1 MEKLWDLVLQA
12 SIYGSIVGIVILIVK
27 TLLKDKISGK
37 WTYLLW
43 MVLIIKLVIPFGPQ
57 SSISLFNKI
66 PSNIVNNTIVDS
78 SVIINRSL
86 ESKHND
92 NYEEKNEYI
101 SSNTGEKVNK
111 VLPISNN
118 GSIDINKSI
127 NNLYGF
133 MNVLPLVWMAGF
145 ITTLFISIFMCF
157 TLKKQVKINKNIAN
171 ENIKFILKKC
181 KNIMNIKVN
190 INLVVNDDIRTPA
203 LSGIIKPTILFPNA
217 MLDLKD
223 DEIKYILLHELSH
236 YKRKDILVNYL
247 LVLLQCIHWFNPFI
261 WFFFKKIREDME
273 LATDEM
279 VVSKLNED
287 EYKNYART
295 IITII
300 ERISIVPKNIGVL
313 GMADDKKI
321 IKKRIEMIKN
331 SSLFKNKK
339 KLISIIGISCVLILG
354 STLLTSQNSFTDDRV
369 KGNFENLIQYKNS
382 YVGDNSNTNN
392 LIQSLGFG
400 SFKERIELSTSEE
413 LYAVKVYYN
422 LNNINKN
429 KDDIENELFINSVI
443 IFSLIENVD
452 KLDYYIL
459 DKPYSDKIKAKYE
472 FTFTRDDIE
481 NILELDNIGYYST
494 DEEKF
499 NVLLQKISKYRKIS
513 SNLDEAISSAV
524 KNSIYEDYYIG
535 ELDSEAHMILGK
547 KGIENRLY
555 VYTIV
560 NYGSFEFENDV
571 FTLVSGAWG
580 IPMILIFEKD
590 ENNNFYFI
598 DYKEVMDGGMYI
610 NSIKEM
616 FPIYLIP
623 KVMNSDKYGE
633 KLSEEQK
640 LQAKKYLDS
649 INRNTD
655 INIDY
660 DFNSKYEKEYLD
672 MYLRV
677 EVQNKL
683 FSVVELYDYPT
694 WLGTSEKVIDGI
706 RYVYETSMKTD
717 SDEYEVVVYRKIDE
731 SKTVVEE
738 HQYKIY
744 DNDIKEIKHDVK

>member
-12 SIYGSIVGIVILIVK
+12 SVYGSIVGIVILIVK

-43 MVLIIKLVIPFGPQ
+43 MILIIKLIVPFGPQ

-66 PSNIVNNTIVDS
+66 PSNITNNLIVDS
-78 SVIINRSL
+78 SVIINRALNSNN
-86 ESKHND
+86 S
-92 NYEEKNEYI
+92 YEQEDNEYI
-101 SSNTGEKVNK
+101 ASNTDEKENK
-111 VLPISNN
+111 VLSINNN
-118 GSIDINKSI
+118 GSIDENIS
-127 NNLYGF
+127 NLYKF
-133 MNVLPLVWMAGF
+133 INILPLVWMAGF
-145 ITTLFISIFMCF
+145 ITTLFISIFMFF
-157 TLKKQVKINKNIAN
+157 TLNKQVKIKKNIED
-171 ENIKFILKKC
+171 ENIKFILEKS
-181 KNIMNIKVN
+181 KNIMKIKTD
-190 INLVVNDDIRTPA
+190 INLIVNDDIRTPA
-203 LSGIIKPTILFPNA
+203 LCRIIKPTILFPNA
-217 MLDLKD
+217 MLDLED

-247 LVLLQCIHWFNPFI
+247 LVLLQCVHWFNPFI

-313 GMADDKKI
+313 GIADDKKNV
-321 IKKRIEMIKN
+321 KKRIEMIKN
-331 SSLFKNKK
+331 SSIFKNKK

-354 STLLTSQNSFTDDRV
+354 RILLTSKNSLADDRV

-392 LIQSLGFG
+392 LIQSIGFG

-413 LYAVKVYYN
+413 PYAVKVYYN
-422 LNNINKN
+422 LNNINTN
-429 KDDIENELFINSVI
+429 KDDIKNELFINSII

-452 KLDYYIL
+452 ELHYYIL
-459 DKPYSDKIKAKYE
+459 DEPYSDNLKVKYE
-472 FTFTRDDIE
+472 FTFTRGDIE
-481 NILELDNIGYYST
+481 NRLDLENISYYSS

-499 NVLLQKISKYRKIS
+499 NALLQKISKYRKIS
-513 SNLDEAISSAV
+513 SSLDEAISNAV
-524 KNSIYEDYYIG
+524 KDSIYEDYYLG
-535 ELDSEAHMILGK
+535 ELDTEAHVILGK
-547 KGIENRLY
+547 KEIENKLD

-560 NYGSFEFENDV
+560 NYGSFQFENDV

-580 IPMILIFEKD
+580 LPMVLTFEKD
-590 ENNNFYFI
+590 ENNNYYFI
-598 DYKEVMDGGMYI
+598 DYKEAMDGGMYVD
-610 NSIKEM
+610 SIKEM

-623 KVMNSDKYGE
+623 KVMNSDKYAE
-633 KLSEEQK
+633 KLSEEQR

-660 DFNSKYEKEYLD
+660 VFDSKYEKEYLD
-672 MYLRV
+672 TYIS
-677 EVQNKL
+677 EEAQDKL

-694 WLGTSEKVIDGI
+694 WIGRNEKLIDGV
-706 RYVYETSMKTD
+706 RYVYETNIETD
-717 SDEYEVVVYRKIDE
+717 SDGYKVVVYRKMDE

-744 DNDIKEIKHDVK
+744 DNDIKEVKHYVK

>member
-12 SIYGSIVGIVILIVK
+12 SVYGSIVGIVILIVK

-43 MVLIIKLVIPFGPQ
+43 MILIIKLIVPFGPQ

-66 PSNIVNNTIVDS
+66 PSNITNNAIVDS
-78 SVIINRSL
+78 SVIINSAL
-86 ESKHND
+86 NSN
-92 NYEEKNEYI
+92 NSYEQENNEYI
-101 SSNTGEKVNK
+101 ASNTDEKEKK
-111 VLPISNN
+111 VLSINNN
-118 GSIDINKSI
+118 GSIDEDENIS
-127 NNLYGF
+127 NLYKF
-133 MNVLPLVWMAGF
+133 INILPLVWMAGF
-145 ITTLFISIFMCF
+145 ITTLFISIFMFF
-157 TLKKQVKINKNIAN
+157 TLNKQVKIKKNIED
-171 ENIKFILKKC
+171 ENIKFILEKS
-181 KNIMNIKVN
+181 KNIMKIKTD

-203 LSGIIKPTILFPNA
+203 LCRIIKPTILFPNA
-217 MLDLKD
+217 MLDLED

-247 LVLLQCIHWFNPFI
+247 LVLLQCVHWFNPFI

-273 LATDEM
+273 LATDEK

-321 IKKRIEMIKN
+321 LRKRIEMIKN
-331 SSLFKNKK
+331 SNLFKNKK

-354 STLLTSQNSFTDDRV
+354 SILLTSKNSLTDDRV

-413 LYAVKVYYN
+413 PYAVKVYYN
-422 LNNINKN
+422 LNNINTNKN
-429 KDDIENELFINSVI
+429 DIKNELFINSII

-452 KLDYYIL
+452 ELHYYIL
-459 DKPYSDKIKAKYE
+459 DEPYSDNLKVKYE
-472 FTFTRDDIE
+472 FTFTRGDIE
-481 NILELDNIGYYST
+481 NRLDLENISYYSS

-499 NVLLQKISKYRKIS
+499 NALLQKISKYRKIS
-513 SNLDEAISSAV
+513 SSLDEAISNAV
-524 KNSIYEDYYIG
+524 KDSIYEDYYLG
-535 ELDSEAHMILGK
+535 ELDTEAHVILGK
-547 KGIENRLY
+547 KEIENKLD

-560 NYGSFEFENDV
+560 NYGSFQFENDV

-580 IPMILIFEKD
+580 LPMVLTFEKD
-590 ENNNFYFI
+590 ENNNYYFI
-598 DYKEVMDGGMYI
+598 DYKEAVDGGMYVD
-610 NSIKEM
+610 SIKEM

-623 KVMNSDKYGE
+623 KVMNSDKYAE
-633 KLSEEQK
+633 KLSKEQR

-660 DFNSKYEKEYLD
+660 VFDSKYEKEYLD
-672 MYLRV
+672 TYISA
-677 EVQNKL
+677 EAQDKL

-694 WLGTSEKVIDGI
+694 WIGRNEKLIDGV
-706 RYVYETSMKTD
+706 RYVYETNIETD
-717 SDEYEVVVYRKIDE
+717 SDGYKVVIYRKMDE

-744 DNDIKEIKHDVK
+744 DNDIKEVKHDVK

>member
-43 MVLIIKLVIPFGPQ
+43 MILIIKLIVPFGPQ

-66 PSNIVNNTIVDS
+66 PSNITNNAIVDS
-78 SVIINRSL
+78 SVIINSDL
-86 ESKHND
+86 NSNN
-92 NYEEKNEYI
+92 NYEQENNEYI
-101 SSNTGEKVNK
+101 ASNTDEKENK
-111 VLPISNN
+111 VLSINNN
-118 GSIDINKSI
+118 GSIDENKSI
-127 NNLYGF
+127 SNLYKF
-133 MNVLPLVWMAGF
+133 INVLPLVWMAGF
-145 ITTLFISIFMCF
+145 ITTLFISIFIFF
-157 TLKKQVKINKNIAN
+157 TLNKQVKIKKKIED
-171 ENIKFILKKC
+171 ENIKFILEKS
-181 KNIMNIKVN
+181 KNIMKIKMN

-203 LSGIIKPTILFPNA
+203 LCRLINPTILFPNA
-217 MLDLKD
+217 MLDLED

-247 LVLLQCIHWFNPFI
+247 LVLFQCVHWFNLFI

-300 ERISIVPKNIGVL
+300 ERVSIVPKNIGVL

-321 IKKRIEMIKN
+321 LKKRIEMIKN
-331 SSLFKNKK
+331 SSIFKNKK

-354 STLLTSQNSFTDDRV
+354 RILLTSKNSLADDRV

-413 LYAVKVYYN
+413 PYAVKVYYN
-422 LNNINKN
+422 LNNINTN
-429 KDDIENELFINSVI
+429 KDDIKNELFINSII

-452 KLDYYIL
+452 ELHYYIL
-459 DKPYSDKIKAKYE
+459 DEPYSDNLKVKYE
-472 FTFTRDDIE
+472 FTFTRGDIE
-481 NILELDNIGYYST
+481 NRLDLENISYYSS

-499 NVLLQKISKYRKIS
+499 NALLQKISKYRKIS
-513 SNLDEAISSAV
+513 SSLDEAISNAV
-524 KNSIYEDYYIG
+524 KDSIYEDYYLG
-535 ELDSEAHMILGK
+535 ELDTEAHVILGK
-547 KGIENRLY
+547 KEIGNKLD

-560 NYGSFEFENDV
+560 NYGSFQFENDV

-580 IPMILIFEKD
+580 LPMVLTFEKD
-590 ENNNFYFI
+590 ENNNYYFI
-598 DYKEVMDGGMYI
+598 DYKEAVDGGMYVD
-610 NSIKEM
+610 SIKEM
-616 FPIYLIP
+616 FPTYLIP
-623 KVMNSDKYGE
+623 KVMNSDKYAE
-633 KLSEEQK
+633 KLSEEQR

-660 DFNSKYEKEYLD
+660 VFDSKYEKEYLD
-672 MYLRV
+672 TYIS
-677 EVQNKL
+677 EEAQDKL

-694 WLGTSEKVIDGI
+694 WIGRNEKLIDGV
-706 RYVYETSMKTD
+706 RYVYETNIETD
-717 SDEYEVVVYRKIDE
+717 SDGYKVVIYRKMDE

-744 DNDIKEIKHDVK
+744 DNDIKEVKHDVK

>member
-12 SIYGSIVGIVILIVK
+12 SVYGSIVGIVILIVK

-43 MVLIIKLVIPFGPQ
+43 MILIIKLIVPFGPQ

-66 PSNIVNNTIVDS
+66 PSNITNNAIVDS
-78 SVIINRSL
+78 SVIINSAL
-86 ESKHND
+86 NSN
-92 NYEEKNEYI
+92 NSYEQENNEYI
-101 SSNTGEKVNK
+101 ASNTDEKENK
-111 VLPISNN
+111 VLSINNN
-118 GSIDINKSI
+118 GSIDENIS
-127 NNLYGF
+127 NLYKF
-133 MNVLPLVWMAGF
+133 INILPLVWMAGF
-145 ITTLFISIFMCF
+145 ITTLFISIFMFF
-157 TLKKQVKINKNIAN
+157 TLNKQVKIKKNIED
-171 ENIKFILKKC
+171 ENIKFILEKS
-181 KNIMNIKVN
+181 KNIMKIKTD

-203 LSGIIKPTILFPNA
+203 LCRLIKPTILFPNA
-217 MLDLKD
+217 MLDLED

-247 LVLLQCIHWFNPFI
+247 LVLLQCVHWFNPFI

-321 IKKRIEMIKN
+321 LRKRIEMIKN
-331 SSLFKNKK
+331 SNLFKNKK

-354 STLLTSQNSFTDDRV
+354 SILLTSKNSLTDDRV

-413 LYAVKVYYN
+413 PYAVKVYYN
-422 LNNINKN
+422 LNNINTNKN
-429 KDDIENELFINSVI
+429 DIKNELFINSII

-452 KLDYYIL
+452 ELHYYIL
-459 DKPYSDKIKAKYE
+459 DEPYSDNLKVKYE
-472 FTFTRDDIE
+472 FTFTRGDIE
-481 NILELDNIGYYST
+481 NRLDLENISYYSS

-499 NVLLQKISKYRKIS
+499 NALLQKISKYRKIS
-513 SNLDEAISSAV
+513 SSLDEAISNAV
-524 KNSIYEDYYIG
+524 KDSIYEDYYLG
-535 ELDSEAHMILGK
+535 ELDTEAHVILGK
-547 KGIENRLY
+547 KEIENKLD

-560 NYGSFEFENDV
+560 NYGSFQFENDV

-580 IPMILIFEKD
+580 LPMVLTFEKD
-590 ENNNFYFI
+590 ENNNYYFI
-598 DYKEVMDGGMYI
+598 DYKEAVDGGMYVD
-610 NSIKEM
+610 SIKEM
-616 FPIYLIP
+616 FPTYLIP
-623 KVMNSDKYGE
+623 KVMNSDKYAE
-633 KLSEEQK
+633 KLSEEQR

-660 DFNSKYEKEYLD
+660 VFDSKYEKEYLD
-672 MYLRV
+672 TYISA
-677 EVQNKL
+677 EAQDKL

-694 WLGTSEKVIDGI
+694 WIGRNEKLIDGV
-706 RYVYETSMKTD
+706 RYVYETNIETD
-717 SDEYEVVVYRKIDE
+717 SDGYKVVVYRKMDE

-744 DNDIKEIKHDVK
+744 DNDIKEVKHDVK

>member
-12 SIYGSIVGIVILIVK
+12 SVYGSIVGIVILIVR

-43 MVLIIKLVIPFGPQ
+43 MILIIKLIVPFGPQ

-66 PSNIVNNTIVDS
+66 PSNITNNLIVDS
-78 SVIINRSL
+78 SVIINRALNSNN
-86 ESKHND
+86 S
-92 NYEEKNEYI
+92 YEQEDNEYI
-101 SSNTGEKVNK
+101 ASNTDEKENK
-111 VLPISNN
+111 VLSINNN
-118 GSIDINKSI
+118 GSIDENIS
-127 NNLYGF
+127 NLYKF
-133 MNVLPLVWMAGF
+133 INILPLVWMAGF
-145 ITTLFISIFMCF
+145 ITTLFISIFMFF
-157 TLKKQVKINKNIAN
+157 TLNKQVKIKKNIED
-171 ENIKFILKKC
+171 ENIKFILEKS
-181 KNIMNIKVN
+181 KNIMKIKTD
-190 INLVVNDDIRTPA
+190 INLIVNDDIRTPA
-203 LSGIIKPTILFPNA
+203 LCRIIKPTILFPNA
-217 MLDLKD
+217 MLDLED

-247 LVLLQCIHWFNPFI
+247 LVLLQCVHWFNPFI

-313 GMADDKKI
+313 GIADDKKNV
-321 IKKRIEMIKN
+321 KKRIEMIKN
-331 SSLFKNKK
+331 SSIFKNKK

-354 STLLTSQNSFTDDRV
+354 RILLTSKNSLADDRV

-392 LIQSLGFG
+392 LIQSIGFG

-413 LYAVKVYYN
+413 PYAVKVYYN
-422 LNNINKN
+422 LNNINTN
-429 KDDIENELFINSVI
+429 KDDIKNELFINSII

-452 KLDYYIL
+452 ELHYYIL
-459 DKPYSDKIKAKYE
+459 DEPYSDNLKVKYE
-472 FTFTRDDIE
+472 FTFTRGDIE
-481 NILELDNIGYYST
+481 NRLDLENISYYSS

-499 NVLLQKISKYRKIS
+499 NALLQKISKYRKIS
-513 SNLDEAISSAV
+513 SSLDEAISNAV
-524 KNSIYEDYYIG
+524 KDSIYEDYYLG
-535 ELDSEAHMILGK
+535 ELDTEAHVILGK
-547 KGIENRLY
+547 KEIENKLD

-560 NYGSFEFENDV
+560 NYGSFQFENDV

-580 IPMILIFEKD
+580 LPMVLTFEKD
-590 ENNNFYFI
+590 ENNNYYFI
-598 DYKEVMDGGMYI
+598 DYKEAMDGGMYVD
-610 NSIKEM
+610 SIKEM

-623 KVMNSDKYGE
+623 KVMNSDKYAE
-633 KLSEEQK
+633 KLSEEQR

-660 DFNSKYEKEYLD
+660 VFDSKYEKEYLD
-672 MYLRV
+672 TYIS
-677 EVQNKL
+677 EEAQDKL

-694 WLGTSEKVIDGI
+694 WIGRNEKLIDGV
-706 RYVYETSMKTD
+706 RYVYETNIETD
-717 SDEYEVVVYRKIDE
+717 SDGYKVVVYRKMDE

-744 DNDIKEIKHDVK
+744 DNDIKEVKHYVK

>member
-12 SIYGSIVGIVILIVK
+12 SVYGSIVGIVILIVR

-43 MVLIIKLVIPFGPQ
+43 MILIIKLIVPFGPQ

-66 PSNIVNNTIVDS
+66 PSNITNNAIVDS
-78 SVIINRSL
+78 SVIINRALNSNN
-86 ESKHND
+86 S
-92 NYEEKNEYI
+92 YEQEDNEYI
-101 SSNTGEKVNK
+101 ASNTDEKENK
-111 VLPISNN
+111 VLSINNN
-118 GSIDINKSI
+118 GSIDENIS
-127 NNLYGF
+127 NLYKF
-133 MNVLPLVWMAGF
+133 INILPLVWMAGF
-145 ITTLFISIFMCF
+145 ITTLFISIFMFF
-157 TLKKQVKINKNIAN
+157 TLNKQVKIKKNIED
-171 ENIKFILKKC
+171 ENIKFILEKS
-181 KNIMNIKVN
+181 KNIMKIKTD
-190 INLVVNDDIRTPA
+190 INLIVNDDIRTPA
-203 LSGIIKPTILFPNA
+203 LCRIIKPTILFPNA
-217 MLDLKD
+217 MLDLED

-247 LVLLQCIHWFNPFI
+247 LVLLQCVHWFNPFI

-313 GMADDKKI
+313 GIADDKKNV
-321 IKKRIEMIKN
+321 KKRIEMIKN
-331 SSLFKNKK
+331 SSIFKNKK

-354 STLLTSQNSFTDDRV
+354 RILLTSKNSLADDRV

-392 LIQSLGFG
+392 LIQSIGFG

-413 LYAVKVYYN
+413 PYAVKVYYN
-422 LNNINKN
+422 LNNINTN
-429 KDDIENELFINSVI
+429 KDDIKNELFINSII

-452 KLDYYIL
+452 ELHYYIL
-459 DKPYSDKIKAKYE
+459 DEPYSDNLKVKYE
-472 FTFTRDDIE
+472 FTFTRGDIE
-481 NILELDNIGYYST
+481 NRLDLENISYYSS

-499 NVLLQKISKYRKIS
+499 NALLQKISKYRKIS
-513 SNLDEAISSAV
+513 SSLDEAISNAV
-524 KNSIYEDYYIG
+524 KDSIYEDYYLG
-535 ELDSEAHMILGK
+535 ELDTEAHVILGK
-547 KGIENRLY
+547 KEIENKLD

-560 NYGSFEFENDV
+560 NYGSFQFENDV

-580 IPMILIFEKD
+580 LPMVLTFEKD
-590 ENNNFYFI
+590 ENNNYYFI
-598 DYKEVMDGGMYI
+598 DYKEAMDGGMYVD
-610 NSIKEM
+610 SIKEM

-623 KVMNSDKYGE
+623 KVMNSDKYAE
-633 KLSEEQK
+633 KLSEEQR

-660 DFNSKYEKEYLD
+660 VFDSKYEKEYLD
-672 MYLRV
+672 TYIS
-677 EVQNKL
+677 EEAQDKL

-694 WLGTSEKVIDGI
+694 WIGRNEKLIDGV
-706 RYVYETSMKTD
+706 RYVYETNIETD
-717 SDEYEVVVYRKIDE
+717 SDGYKVVVYRKMDE

-744 DNDIKEIKHDVK
+744 DNDIKEVKHYVK

>member
-43 MVLIIKLVIPFGPQ
+43 MILIIKLIVPFGPQ

-66 PSNIVNNTIVDS
+66 PSNITNNAIVDS
-78 SVIINRSL
+78 SVIINSDL
-86 ESKHND
+86 NSNN
-92 NYEEKNEYI
+92 NYEQENNEYI
-101 SSNTGEKVNK
+101 ASNTDEKENK
-111 VLPISNN
+111 VLSINNN
-118 GSIDINKSI
+118 GSIDENKSI
-127 NNLYGF
+127 SNLYKF
-133 MNVLPLVWMAGF
+133 INVLPLVWMAGF
-145 ITTLFISIFMCF
+145 ITTLFISIFIFF
-157 TLKKQVKINKNIAN
+157 TLNKQVKIKKKIED
-171 ENIKFILKKC
+171 ENIKFILEKS
-181 KNIMNIKVN
+181 KNIMKIKMN

-203 LSGIIKPTILFPNA
+203 LCRLINPTILFPNA
-217 MLDLKD
+217 MLDLED

-247 LVLLQCIHWFNPFI
+247 LVLFQCVHWFNPFI

-300 ERISIVPKNIGVL
+300 ERVSIVPKNIGVL

-321 IKKRIEMIKN
+321 LKKRIEMIKN
-331 SSLFKNKK
+331 SSIFKNKK

-354 STLLTSQNSFTDDRV
+354 RILLTSKNSLADDRV

-392 LIQSLGFG
+392 LIQSIGFG

-413 LYAVKVYYN
+413 PYAVKVYYN
-422 LNNINKN
+422 LNNINTN
-429 KDDIENELFINSVI
+429 KDDIKNELFINSII

-452 KLDYYIL
+452 ELHYYIL
-459 DKPYSDKIKAKYE
+459 DEPYSDNLKVKYE
-472 FTFTRDDIE
+472 FTFTRGDIE
-481 NILELDNIGYYST
+481 NRLDLENISYYSS

-499 NVLLQKISKYRKIS
+499 NALLQKISKYRKIS
-513 SNLDEAISSAV
+513 SSLDEAISNAV
-524 KNSIYEDYYIG
+524 KDSIYEDYYLG
-535 ELDSEAHMILGK
+535 ELDTEAHVILGK
-547 KGIENRLY
+547 KEIGNKLD

-560 NYGSFEFENDV
+560 NYGSFQFENDV

-580 IPMILIFEKD
+580 LPMVLTFEKD
-590 ENNNFYFI
+590 ENNNYYFI
-598 DYKEVMDGGMYI
+598 DYKEAVDGGMYVD
-610 NSIKEM
+610 SIKEM
-616 FPIYLIP
+616 FPTYLIP
-623 KVMNSDKYGE
+623 KVMNSDKYAE
-633 KLSEEQK
+633 KLSEEQR

-660 DFNSKYEKEYLD
+660 VFDSKYEKEYLD
-672 MYLRV
+672 TYIS
-677 EVQNKL
+677 EEAQDKL

-694 WLGTSEKVIDGI
+694 WIGRNEKLIDGV
-706 RYVYETSMKTD
+706 RYVYETNIETD
-717 SDEYEVVVYRKIDE
+717 SDGYKVVVYRKMDE

-744 DNDIKEIKHDVK
+744 DNDIKEVKHYVK

>member
-12 SIYGSIVGIVILIVK
+12 SVYGSIVGIVILIVK

-43 MVLIIKLVIPFGPQ
+43 MILIIKLIVPFGPQ

-66 PSNIVNNTIVDS
+66 PSNITNNAIVDS
-78 SVIINRSL
+78 SVIINSDL
-86 ESKHND
+86 NSNN
-92 NYEEKNEYI
+92 NYEQENNEYI
-101 SSNTGEKVNK
+101 ASNTDEKENK
-111 VLPISNN
+111 VLSINNN
-118 GSIDINKSI
+118 GSIDENKSI
-127 NNLYGF
+127 SNLYKF
-133 MNVLPLVWMAGF
+133 INVLPLVWMAGF
-145 ITTLFISIFMCF
+145 ITTLFISIFIFF
-157 TLKKQVKINKNIAN
+157 TLNKQVKIKKKIED
-171 ENIKFILKKC
+171 ENIKFILEKS
-181 KNIMNIKVN
+181 KNIMKIKMN

-203 LSGIIKPTILFPNA
+203 LCRLINPTILFPNA
-217 MLDLKD
+217 MLDLED

-247 LVLLQCIHWFNPFI
+247 LVLFQCVHWFNPFI

-300 ERISIVPKNIGVL
+300 ERVSIVPKNIGVL

-321 IKKRIEMIKN
+321 LKKRIEMIKN
-331 SSLFKNKK
+331 SSIFKNKK

-354 STLLTSQNSFTDDRV
+354 RILLTSKNSLADDRV

-392 LIQSLGFG
+392 LIQSIGFG

-413 LYAVKVYYN
+413 PYAVKVYYN
-422 LNNINKN
+422 LNNINTN
-429 KDDIENELFINSVI
+429 KDDIKNELFINSII

-452 KLDYYIL
+452 ELHYYIL
-459 DKPYSDKIKAKYE
+459 DEPYSDNLKVKYE
-472 FTFTRDDIE
+472 FTFTRGDIE
-481 NILELDNIGYYST
+481 NRLDLENISYYSS

-499 NVLLQKISKYRKIS
+499 NALLQKISKYRKIS
-513 SNLDEAISSAV
+513 SSLDEAISNAV
-524 KNSIYEDYYIG
+524 KDSIYEDYYLG
-535 ELDSEAHMILGK
+535 ELDTEAHVILGK
-547 KGIENRLY
+547 KEIGNKLD

-560 NYGSFEFENDV
+560 NYGSFQFENDV

-580 IPMILIFEKD
+580 LPMVLTFEKD
-590 ENNNFYFI
+590 ENNNYYFI
-598 DYKEVMDGGMYI
+598 DYKEAVDGGMYVD
-610 NSIKEM
+610 SIKEM
-616 FPIYLIP
+616 FPTYLIP
-623 KVMNSDKYGE
+623 KVMNSDKYAE
-633 KLSEEQK
+633 KLSEEQR

-660 DFNSKYEKEYLD
+660 VFDSKYEKEYLD
-672 MYLRV
+672 TYIS
-677 EVQNKL
+677 EEAQDKL

-694 WLGTSEKVIDGI
+694 WIGRNEKLIDGV
-706 RYVYETSMKTD
+706 RYVYETNIETD
-717 SDEYEVVVYRKIDE
+717 SDGYKVVVYRKMDE

-744 DNDIKEIKHDVK
+744 DNDIKEVKHYVK

>member
-12 SIYGSIVGIVILIVK
+12 SVYGSIVGIVILIVK

-43 MVLIIKLVIPFGPQ
+43 MILIIKLIIPFGPQ

-66 PSNIVNNTIVDS
+66 PSNITNNAIVDS
-78 SVIINRSL
+78 SVIINSAL
-86 ESKHND
+86 NSN
-92 NYEEKNEYI
+92 NSYEQENNEYI
-101 SSNTGEKVNK
+101 ASNTDEKEKK
-111 VLPISNN
+111 VLSINNN
-118 GSIDINKSI
+118 GSIDEDENIS
-127 NNLYGF
+127 NLYKF
-133 MNVLPLVWMAGF
+133 INILPLVWMAGF
-145 ITTLFISIFMCF
+145 ITTLFISIFMFF
-157 TLKKQVKINKNIAN
+157 TLNKQVKIKKNIED
-171 ENIKFILKKC
+171 ENIKFILEKS
-181 KNIMNIKVN
+181 KNIMKIKTD

-203 LSGIIKPTILFPNA
+203 LCRLIKPTILFPNA
-217 MLDLKD
+217 MLDLED

-247 LVLLQCIHWFNPFI
+247 LVLLQCVHWLNPFI

-273 LATDEM
+273 LATDEK

-321 IKKRIEMIKN
+321 LRKRIEMIKN
-331 SSLFKNKK
+331 SNLFKNKK

-354 STLLTSQNSFTDDRV
+354 SILLTSKNSLTDDRV

-413 LYAVKVYYN
+413 PYAVKVYYN
-422 LNNINKN
+422 LNNINTNKN
-429 KDDIENELFINSVI
+429 DIKNELFINSII

-452 KLDYYIL
+452 ELHYYIL
-459 DKPYSDKIKAKYE
+459 DEPYSDNLKVKYE
-472 FTFTRDDIE
+472 FTFTRGDIE
-481 NILELDNIGYYST
+481 NRLDLENISYYSS

-499 NVLLQKISKYRKIS
+499 NALLQKISKYRKIS
-513 SNLDEAISSAV
+513 SSLDEAISNAV
-524 KNSIYEDYYIG
+524 KDSIYEDYYLG
-535 ELDSEAHMILGK
+535 ELDTEAHVILGK
-547 KGIENRLY
+547 KEIENKLD

-560 NYGSFEFENDV
+560 NYGSFQFENDV

-580 IPMILIFEKD
+580 LPMVLTFEKD
-590 ENNNFYFI
+590 ENNNYYFI
-598 DYKEVMDGGMYI
+598 DYKEAVDGGMYVD
-610 NSIKEM
+610 SIKEM
-616 FPIYLIP
+616 FPTYLIP
-623 KVMNSDKYGE
+623 KVMNSDKYAE
-633 KLSEEQK
+633 KLSEEQR

-660 DFNSKYEKEYLD
+660 VFDSKYEKEYLD
-672 MYLRV
+672 TYISA
-677 EVQNKL
+677 EAQDKL

-694 WLGTSEKVIDGI
+694 WIGRNEKLIDGV
-706 RYVYETSMKTD
+706 RYVYETNIETD
-717 SDEYEVVVYRKIDE
+717 SDGYKVVIYRKMDE

-744 DNDIKEIKHDVK
+744 DNDIKEVKHDVK

>member
-12 SIYGSIVGIVILIVK
+12 SVYGSIVGIVILIVK

-43 MVLIIKLVIPFGPQ
+43 MILIIKLIVPFGPQ

-66 PSNIVNNTIVDS
+66 PSNITNNAIVDS
-78 SVIINRSL
+78 SVIINSDL
-86 ESKHND
+86 NSNN
-92 NYEEKNEYI
+92 NYEQENNEYI
-101 SSNTGEKVNK
+101 ASNTDEKENK
-111 VLPISNN
+111 VLSINNN
-118 GSIDINKSI
+118 GSIDENKSI
-127 NNLYGF
+127 SNLYKF
-133 MNVLPLVWMAGF
+133 INVLPLVWMAGF
-145 ITTLFISIFMCF
+145 ITTLFISIFIFF
-157 TLKKQVKINKNIAN
+157 TLNKQVKIKKKIED
-171 ENIKFILKKC
+171 ENIKFILEKS
-181 KNIMNIKVN
+181 KNIMKIKMN

-203 LSGIIKPTILFPNA
+203 LCRLINPTILFPNA
-217 MLDLKD
+217 MLDLED

-247 LVLLQCIHWFNPFI
+247 LVLFQCVHWFNLFI

-300 ERISIVPKNIGVL
+300 ERVSIVPKNIGVL

-321 IKKRIEMIKN
+321 LKKRIEMIKN
-331 SSLFKNKK
+331 SSIFKNKK

-354 STLLTSQNSFTDDRV
+354 RILLTSKNSLADDRV

-392 LIQSLGFG
+392 LIQSIGFG

-413 LYAVKVYYN
+413 PYAVKVYYN
-422 LNNINKN
+422 LNNINTN
-429 KDDIENELFINSVI
+429 KDDIKNELFINSII

-452 KLDYYIL
+452 ELHYYIL
-459 DKPYSDKIKAKYE
+459 DEPYSDNLKVKYE
-472 FTFTRDDIE
+472 FTFTRGDIE
-481 NILELDNIGYYST
+481 NRLDLENISYYSS

-499 NVLLQKISKYRKIS
+499 NALLQKISKYRKIS
-513 SNLDEAISSAV
+513 SSLDEAISNAV
-524 KNSIYEDYYIG
+524 KDSIYEDYYLG
-535 ELDSEAHMILGK
+535 ELDTEAHVILGK
-547 KGIENRLY
+547 KEIGNKLD

-560 NYGSFEFENDV
+560 NYGSFQFENDV

-580 IPMILIFEKD
+580 LPMVLTFEKD
-590 ENNNFYFI
+590 ENNNYYFI
-598 DYKEVMDGGMYI
+598 DYKEAVDGGMYVD
-610 NSIKEM
+610 SIKEM
-616 FPIYLIP
+616 FPTYLIP
-623 KVMNSDKYGE
+623 KVMNSDKYAE
-633 KLSEEQK
+633 KLSEEQR

-660 DFNSKYEKEYLD
+660 VFDSKYEKEYLD
-672 MYLRV
+672 TYIS
-677 EVQNKL
+677 EEAQDKL

-694 WLGTSEKVIDGI
+694 WIGRNEKLIDDV
-706 RYVYETSMKTD
+706 RYVYETNIETD
-717 SDEYEVVVYRKIDE
+717 SDGYKVVVYRKMDE

-744 DNDIKEIKHDVK
+744 DNDIKEVKHYVK

>member
-12 SIYGSIVGIVILIVK
+12 SVYGSIVGIVILIVK
-27 TLLKDKISGK
+27 TLLKDKVSGK
-37 WTYLLW
+37 WIYLLW
-43 MVLIIKLVIPFGPQ
+43 MILIIKLIIPFGPQ

-66 PSNIVNNTIVDS
+66 PSNITNNAIVDS
-78 SVIINRSL
+78 SVIINSAL
-86 ESKHND
+86 NSN
-92 NYEEKNEYI
+92 NSYEQENNEYI
-101 SSNTGEKVNK
+101 ASNIDEKENK
-111 VLPISNN
+111 VLSINNN
-118 GSIDINKSI
+118 GSIDENIS
-127 NNLYGF
+127 NLYKF
-133 MNVLPLVWMAGF
+133 INILPLVWMAGF
-145 ITTLFISIFMCF
+145 ITTLFISIFMFF
-157 TLKKQVKINKNIAN
+157 TLNKQVKIKKNIEC
-171 ENIKFILKKC
+171 ENIKFILEKS
-181 KNIMNIKVN
+181 KNIMKIKTY

-203 LSGIIKPTILFPNA
+203 LCRLIKPTILFPNT
-217 MLDLKD
+217 MLDLED

-313 GMADDKKI
+313 AMADDKKI
-321 IKKRIEMIKN
+321 LRKRIEMIKN
-331 SSLFKNKK
+331 SNLFKNKK

-354 STLLTSQNSFTDDRV
+354 SILLTSKNSLTDDRV

-400 SFKERIELSTSEE
+400 SFKERIELSTSESP
-413 LYAVKVYYN
+413 YAIKTYYN
-422 LNNINKN
+422 LNNININKN
-429 KDDIENELFINSVI
+429 DIKNELFINSII

-452 KLDYYIL
+452 ELHYYIL
-459 DKPYSDKIKAKYE
+459 DEPYSDNLKTKYE
-472 FTFTRDDIE
+472 FTFTRGDIE
-481 NILELDNIGYYST
+481 NRLDLENISYYSS

-499 NVLLQKISKYRKIS
+499 NALLQKISKYRKIS
-513 SNLDEAISSAV
+513 SSLDEAISNAV
-524 KNSIYEDYYIG
+524 KDSIYEDYYLG
-535 ELDSEAHMILGK
+535 ELDTEAHVILGK
-547 KGIENRLY
+547 KEIENKLD

-560 NYGSFEFENDV
+560 NYGSFKFENDV

-580 IPMILIFEKD
+580 LPMVLTFEKD
-590 ENNNFYFI
+590 ENNNYYFI
-598 DYKEVMDGGMYI
+598 DYKEVMDGGMYVD
-610 NSIKEM
+610 SIKEM

-623 KVMNSDKYGE
+623 KVMNSDKYAE
-633 KLSEEQK
+633 KLSEEQR

-660 DFNSKYEKEYLD
+660 VFDSKYEKEYLD
-672 MYLRV
+672 KYISA
-677 EVQNKL
+677 EAQDKL

-694 WLGTSEKVIDGI
+694 WIGRNEKLIDGV
-706 RYVYETSMKTD
+706 RYVYETNIETD
-717 SDEYEVVVYRKIDE
+717 SDGYKVVVYRKMDE

-744 DNDIKEIKHDVK
+744 DNDIKEVKHDVK

>member
-12 SIYGSIVGIVILIVK
+12 SVYGSIVGIVILIVK

-43 MVLIIKLVIPFGPQ
+43 MILIIKLIVPFGPQ

-66 PSNIVNNTIVDS
+66 PSNITNNAIVDS
-78 SVIINRSL
+78 SVIINSAL
-86 ESKHND
+86 NSN
-92 NYEEKNEYI
+92 NSYEQENNEYI
-101 SSNTGEKVNK
+101 ASNTDKKENK
-111 VLPISNN
+111 VLSINNN
-118 GSIDINKSI
+118 GSIDENIS
-127 NNLYGF
+127 NLYNF
-133 MNVLPLVWMAGF
+133 INILPLVWMAGF
-145 ITTLFISIFMCF
+145 ITTLFISIFMFF
-157 TLKKQVKINKNIAN
+157 TLNKQVKIKKNIED
-171 ENIKFILKKC
+171 ENIKFILEKS
-181 KNIMNIKVN
+181 KNIMKIKTD
-190 INLVVNDDIRTPA
+190 INLIVNDDIRTPA
-203 LSGIIKPTILFPNA
+203 LCRIIKPTILFPNA
-217 MLDLKD
+217 MLDLED

-247 LVLLQCIHWFNPFI
+247 LVLLQCVHWFNPFI

-321 IKKRIEMIKN
+321 LRKRIEMIKN
-331 SSLFKNKK
+331 SNLFKNKK

-354 STLLTSQNSFTDDRV
+354 SILLTSKNSLTDDRV

-413 LYAVKVYYN
+413 PYAVKVYYN
-422 LNNINKN
+422 LNNINTN
-429 KDDIENELFINSVI
+429 KDDIKNELFINSII

-452 KLDYYIL
+452 ELHYYIL
-459 DKPYSDKIKAKYE
+459 DEPYSDNLKVKYE
-472 FTFTRDDIE
+472 FTFTRGDIE
-481 NILELDNIGYYST
+481 NRLDLENISYYSS
-494 DEEKF
+494 DGEKF
-499 NVLLQKISKYRKIS
+499 NALLQKISKYRKIS
-513 SNLDEAISSAV
+513 SSLDEAILNAV
-524 KNSIYEDYYIG
+524 KDSIYEDYYLG
-535 ELDSEAHMILGK
+535 ELDTEAHVILGK
-547 KGIENRLY
+547 KEIENKLD

-560 NYGSFEFENDV
+560 NYGSFQFENDV

-580 IPMILIFEKD
+580 LPMVLTFEKD
-590 ENNNFYFI
+590 ENNNYYFI
-598 DYKEVMDGGMYI
+598 DYKEAMDGGMYVD
-610 NSIKEM
+610 SIKEM

-623 KVMNSDKYGE
+623 KVINSDKYAE
-633 KLSEEQK
+633 KLSKEQR

-660 DFNSKYEKEYLD
+660 VFDSKYEKEYLD
-672 MYLRV
+672 TYISA
-677 EVQNKL
+677 EAQDKL

-694 WLGTSEKVIDGI
+694 WIGRNEKLIDGV
-706 RYVYETSMKTD
+706 RYVYETNIETD
-717 SDEYEVVVYRKIDE
+717 SDGYKVVVYRKMDE

-744 DNDIKEIKHDVK
+744 DNDIKEVKHYVK

>member
-12 SIYGSIVGIVILIVK
+12 SVYGSIVGIVILIVK

-43 MVLIIKLVIPFGPQ
+43 MILIIKLIIPFGPQ

-66 PSNIVNNTIVDS
+66 PSNITNNAIVDS
-78 SVIINRSL
+78 SVIINSAL
-86 ESKHND
+86 NSN
-92 NYEEKNEYI
+92 NSYEQENNEYI
-101 SSNTGEKVNK
+101 ASNTDEKEKK
-111 VLPISNN
+111 VLSINNN
-118 GSIDINKSI
+118 GSIDENENIS
-127 NNLYGF
+127 NLYKF
-133 MNVLPLVWMAGF
+133 INILPLVWMAGF
-145 ITTLFISIFMCF
+145 ITTLFISIFMFF
-157 TLKKQVKINKNIAN
+157 TLNKQVKIKKNIED
-171 ENIKFILKKC
+171 ENIKFILEKS
-181 KNIMNIKVN
+181 KNIMKIKTD

-203 LSGIIKPTILFPNA
+203 LCRLIKPTILFPNA
-217 MLDLKD
+217 MLDLED

-247 LVLLQCIHWFNPFI
+247 LVLLQCVHWFNPFI

-273 LATDEM
+273 LATDEI

-321 IKKRIEMIKN
+321 LRKRIEMIKN
-331 SSLFKNKK
+331 SNLFKNKK

-354 STLLTSQNSFTDDRV
+354 SILLTSKNSLTDDRV

-413 LYAVKVYYN
+413 PYAVKVYYN
-422 LNNINKN
+422 LNNINTNKN
-429 KDDIENELFINSVI
+429 DIKNELFINSII

-452 KLDYYIL
+452 ELHYYIL
-459 DKPYSDKIKAKYE
+459 DEPYSDDLKVKYE
-472 FTFTRDDIE
+472 FTFTRGDIE
-481 NILELDNIGYYST
+481 NRLDLENISYYSS

-499 NVLLQKISKYRKIS
+499 NALLQKISKYRKIS
-513 SNLDEAISSAV
+513 SSLDEAISNAV
-524 KNSIYEDYYIG
+524 KDSIYEDYYLG
-535 ELDSEAHMILGK
+535 ELDTEAHVILGK
-547 KGIENRLY
+547 KEIENKLD

-560 NYGSFEFENDV
+560 NYGSFQFENDV
-571 FTLVSGAWG
+571 FTLVSGVWG
-580 IPMILIFEKD
+580 LPMVLTFEKD
-590 ENNNFYFI
+590 ENNNYYFI
-598 DYKEVMDGGMYI
+598 DYKEAMDGGMYVD
-610 NSIKEM
+610 SIKEM
-616 FPIYLIP
+616 FPVYLIP
-623 KVMNSDKYGE
+623 KVMNSDKYAE
-633 KLSEEQK
+633 KLSEEQR

-660 DFNSKYEKEYLD
+660 VFDSKYEKEYLD
-672 MYLRV
+672 TYISA
-677 EVQNKL
+677 EAQDKL

-694 WLGTSEKVIDGI
+694 WIGRNEKLIDGV
-706 RYVYETSMKTD
+706 RYVYETNIETD
-717 SDEYEVVVYRKIDE
+717 SDGYKVVVYRKMDE
-731 SKTVVEE
+731 SKTVAEE

-744 DNDIKEIKHDVK
+744 DNDIKEVKHDVK